1 MQKSRTCPR
10 CHGTGKIKKSMYH
23 QGRRFEYKVRDFL
36 RERDWVVSRSYASKG
51 VIDLLA
57 EKNGI
62 WVGIQA
68 KSRKTGIYLTP
79 KETGELQTF
88 FDVFDKSD
96 NLFTM
101 NVWSDHKIK
110 EMRVRG
116 PIKTVHA
123 YSIPGSKKIHWRYLV
138 EKNVWND
145 ASKLIKTGKLL

>member
-1 MQKSRTCPR
+1 MQKNRVCPR
-10 CHGTGKIKKSMYH
+10 CKGRGTIGSSQYH
-23 QGRRFEYKVRDFL
+23 RGRTFEYKVRDFL
-36 RERDWVVSRSYASKG
+36 RQRGWLVSRSYASKG

-68 KSRKTGIYLTP
+68 KNRKTGIYLNP
-79 KETGELQTF
+79 KELSELQTF

-96 NLFTM
+96 NVFTM

-110 EMRVRG
+110 EMKVRG

-123 YSIPGSKKIHWRYLV
+123 YSIPGSKTIQWRYLT
-138 EKNVWND
+138 ERNTWND
-145 ASKLIKTGKLL
+145 ASKLIKTGKL